1 MAGVAENE
9 PIVYKSSISDEPEE
23 VRSGFIQK
31 VYSVLTIQLLV
42 TGLIASPFVLHAPT
56 RAAVR
61 TPAGMMFYMFLIAAN
76 LTIMLAMVCPCCG
89 CKKYMRIYPQN
100 YMMLFAFTAT
110 EGCIVG
116 VICSMYT
123 VNSVLFA
130 VFATAV
136 LVGGLTGYAMYT
148 KSDFTGMGAYLFA
161 AGLVLMIFSWMLFF
175 FYSPIMHKII
185 CCFGILLFSMYLIY
199 DTQMIMG
206 NKEYAIGIDDYAYAC
221 LMLYVDIIQL
231 FLYILQLFGD
241 RD

>member
-1 MAGVAENE
+1 MAGVDENE
-9 PIVYKSSISDEPEE
+9 PIVYKSSICDEPEE

-31 VYSVLTIQLLV
+31 VYSVLTVQLLV
-42 TGLIASPFVLHAPT
+42 TALIASPFVMHAPT

-61 TPAGMMFYMFLIAAN
+61 T
-76 LTIMLAMVCPCCG
+76 PCCG

-116 VICSMYT
+116 VICSLYT

-130 VFATAV
+130 VVATAV

-161 AGLVLMIFSWMLFF
+161 AGMVLMIFSWMLFF